1 MAKNPEV
8 VNMQF
13 TSFASKEP
21 YKPPTG
27 AFFNQSANA
36 KKPKYVPGGEWAQE
50 DDSFAPKAP
59 ADTHLGVSRPDATPK
74 VDPELQKTGQ
84 SGEAGTD
91 KPKSKFKFIEKKRE
105 TASHDGKKPNAVG
118 VLEFSEVRSEQ

>member
-21 YKPPTG
+21 YKPPTS
-27 AFFNQSANA
+27 AFFNQPANA
-36 KKPKYVPGGEWAQE
+36 KKPKYVPGGEWAQ
-50 DDSFAPKAP
+50 DDEAFTPKAHV
-59 ADTHLGVSRPDATPK
+59 DTHTGHSKPDATPRA
-74 VDPELQKTGQ
+74 DPELQKTGQ
-84 SGEAGTD
+84 SGEAGGD

-105 TASHDGKKPNAVG
+105 SATNDGKKTNAVG
-118 VLEFSEVRSEQ
+118 VLEFSEIRSEQ

>member
-1 MAKNPEV
+1 MSKNPEV

-27 AFFNQSANA
+27 AFFNQSANT
-36 KKPKYVPGGEWAQE
+36 KKPKYVPGGEWAQ
-50 DDSFAPKAP
+50 DDDTFGAKAP
-59 ADTHLGVSRPDATPK
+59 TDATHGLARPEATPK
-74 VDPELQKTGQ
+74 ADPELQKTGQ
-84 SGEAGTD
+84 SAEGGD

-105 TASHDGKKPNAVG
+105 ATANDGKKPNAVG
-118 VLEFSEVRSEQ
+118 VLEFSEIRSEQ